1 MVKKILILSFLFF
14 LGMSFKAHSQLE
26 QLQNICALYFPPE
39 FISDGQQYFAP
50 LKPEQDVEFR
60 TTFYGD
66 NTYRIV
72 ACTNAKKGDLLF
84 SVYDTEKNLL
94 FTNSAYDKSPYWN
107 FKFKSTVS
115 CIIRI
120 KVDAK
125 RFQPGYVMLLIGY
138 QQRK

>member
-1 MVKKILILSFLFF
+1 MVKKLFILLLALS
-14 LGMSFKAHSQLE
+14 LGNTFKAFSQLD
-26 QLQNICALYFPPE
+26 QLQNICSLYFPPE

-50 LKPEQDVEFR
+50 LKPDQAIEFR

-66 NTYRIV
+66 NVYRIV
-72 ACTNAKKGDLLF
+72 ACTNAKRGTLQY

-94 FTNSAYDKSPYWN
+94 FSNSAYDNSPYWN

-120 KVDAK
+120 KLESK

-138 QQRK
+138 QQNK